1 MRLEVTITSVEWEK
15 ERIGEG
21 LGKRFT
27 IAVCTYIVEEARS
40 GTWRA
45 RLRAEARTPLHAMV
59 RTVESADM
67 SASWDASQARVVS
80 MRMSWHAVVVGQRR

>member
-1 MRLEVTITSVEWEK
+1 MRM
-15 ERIGEG
+15 ERIEEG
-21 LGKRFT
+21 LGKDLA
-27 IAVCTYIVEEARS
+27 IAVCMYNLEEALS

-45 RLRAEARTPLHAMV
+45 RLRAEARTRFHAMV

-80 MRMSWHAVVVGQRR
+80 MRMSWHAVVVSRRR